1 MLKNFLKIA
10 LRNLLR
16 HKAFSV
22 INIAGLAIGISA
34 CLLIFTVVKY
44 ELSYEKFQPNYD
56 RIFHV
61 VSQDSFSDGVTYNPG
76 VPFPALEA
84 LRLDFPKI
92 TTGSLLASYGSQ
104 VTVLGDKC
112 VQPFKR

>member
-10 LRNLLR
+10 LRNLSR
-16 HKAFSV
+16 HKAFSI

-34 CLLIFTVVKY
+34 CLIIFTVVKY

-61 VSQDSFSDGVTYNPG
+61 VSQDSFSDGVTFNPG
-76 VPFPALEA
+76 VPFPALDA
-84 LRLDFPKI
+84 IRLDFPKI
-92 TTGSLLASYGSQ
+92 ITGSLLASYRRQ
-104 VTVLGDKC
+104 VTVL
-112 VQPFKR
+112 